1 MPLITHT
8 NAPTQFVSVAGT
20 RFAFRRLGPDTGI
33 PLVML
38 NHFRAGLDHWD
49 PSVIDGLAISRPVIL
64 FNNAGVG
71 ASSGHTPDTI
81 EEMAAQVAAFA
92 DALRLSLIDV
102 LGFSIGGYVA
112 QSLASNRPDLVRRLV
127 LVGTG
132 LRAGEPR
139 TDARVAEVAANPVP
153 TCEDFLFLFF
163 APSATS
169 QSAGKAFWNRRHART
184 VDIDPPSPPQ
194 TTHAQSSAIALYR
207 QPRGERFSE
216 LAAINQPVLV
226 IGGANDIM
234 IPTVNS
240 FLLQQNLSNA
250 QLIIYPDSGHGVLFQ
265 YPDQSVTQV
274 QMFLAAV
281 DRSDAPTRHAAK

>member
-1 MPLITHT
+1 MEHAYHAFNHPYERADPVRQRWWHALRIPTAWPRYRHSLGDAKPL
-8 NAPTQFVSVAGT
+8 S
-20 RFAFRRLGPDTGI
+20 R
-33 PLVML
+33 
-38 NHFRAGLDHWD
+38 RAGSLG

-139 TDARVAEVAANPVP
+139 TGARVAEVAANPVP

-194 TTHAQSSAIALYR
+194 TTHAQSSAIALSAASRRALLGASGLIKTKESCPGFPAARLGAKMQNAHRYQHRRHGIR
-207 QPRGERFSE
+207 QNPS
-216 LAAINQPVLV
+216 
-226 IGGANDIM
+226 
-234 IPTVNS
+234 
-240 FLLQQNLSNA
+240 
-250 QLIIYPDSGHGVLFQ
+250 
-265 YPDQSVTQV
+265 
-274 QMFLAAV
+274 
-281 DRSDAPTRHAAK
+281 